1 MLLNYDFLE
10 FENGKTEN
18 RTRDYSL
25 TKDIDKEL
33 EAKRLA
39 KSTRPKV
46 KIKEGLSLRATLDA
60 FGEELSRLK
69 REQNKET
76 IKGSTIEA
84 TSLNSIVNKIKSGLP
99 FGTISAFRPFKDA
112 FIKDFTEK
120 ERELLIEAYKSG
132 YKASQLDKVAKNWN
146 DDPNP
151 IDASYL
157 ADAFLREYRTIAL
170 KLSTALGKSFVSKFL
185 NPKSE
190 ATMKDFMSSKEF
202 VGRYRYTQKDNME
215 RTQQLKK
222 LLDSKRDFI
231 GYIQVIGYWKD
242 NLEDALIPDNKFLNP
257 KSEATMKDFMSSKEF
272 VGRYRYTQKDNMER
286 TQQLKKLLDSKR
298 DFIGYIQV
306 IGYWKDNLEDA
317 LLPDKETSFFVF
329 ANEPSSTFDLASY
342 LLLLARLFNQA
353 AICYCDNAK
362 TDKVELVSALPN
374 DFGDVWAKFTD
385 ITFTA
390 PLTQSITRLHNKVYT
405 FFERNPEKDNYG
417 IAFKDIVKTQIKA
430 TYMPYNIEGFNIPC
444 KAYIERHI
452 KTTIYSS
459 LGVERNYPGRTFDM
473 DKIQQYEQ
481 QAIKRLDLQRC
492 SKSKSFKASY
502 NHNIK
507 VNNLVKA
514 LRQGK
519 KVSKTLI
526 AKVLANTIDT
536 DAGYCFISPTD
547 LATQLNNISPR
558 LSKSIVTAIEQAEG
572 VRLTYAL
579 IDKITYNSL
588 HNILSFIFDIDNPL
602 NDQDLEEFVIEVPR
616 EALKNVKLPQIKN
629 VLTTQIF
636 EGAYHFKS

>member
-10 FENGKTEN
+10 FVDEPQ
-18 RTRDYSL
+18 RISL
-25 TKDIDKEL
+25 TSAIDK
-33 EAKRLA
+33 ALA
-39 KSTRPKV
+39 DKKLARQNKPRV
-46 KIKEGLSLRATLDA
+46 KIKDNLSLRATLDA

-69 REQNKET
+69 REQNTET
-76 IKGSTIEA
+76 IKASTIESA
-84 TSLNSIVNKIKSGLP
+84 NLNSIVNKIKSGLP

-120 ERELLIEAYKSG
+120 EREKLVEAYKSG

-190 ATMKDFMSSKEF
+190 TTMKDFMSSDKF
-202 VGRYRYTQKDNME
+202 VKKYRYTQKDNMK
-215 RTQQLKK
+215 RTRQLKS
-222 LLDSKRDFI
+222 LLDSKRHFL
-231 GYIQVIGYWKD
+231 GYIQVIGYWKESLKD
-242 NLEDALIPDNKFLNP
+242 DLI
-257 KSEATMKDFMSSKEF
+257 
-272 VGRYRYTQKDNMER
+272 
-286 TQQLKKLLDSKR
+286 
-298 DFIGYIQV
+298 
-306 IGYWKDNLEDA
+306 
-317 LLPDKETSFFVF
+317 PDKETSFFVF
-329 ANEPSSTFDLASY
+329 TNEPSSTFDLASY

-385 ITFTA
+385 ITFTI
-390 PLTQSITRLHNKVYT
+390 PLTQSLTRLHNKVYT
-405 FFERNPEKDNYG
+405 FFEKKNMENYG
-417 IAFKDIVKTQIKA
+417 VSFDELSTTKLKAMGMPKD
-430 TYMPYNIEGFNIPC
+430 IEGFNIPC

-459 LGVERNYPGRTFDM
+459 LGAERNYPGRTFDM
-473 DKIQQYEQ
+473 DKIQQYEL

-519 KVSKTLI
+519 KVSRTLM

-536 DAGYCFISPTD
+536 DAGYCFISD
-547 LATQLNNISPR
+547 LATQLGNISSR
-558 LSKSIVTAIEQAEG
+558 LSKSIVTAIEQVQG
-572 VRLTYAL
+572 IRLTYAL
-579 IDKITYNSL
+579 IDKVTYNSL

-602 NDQDLEEFVIEVPR
+602 SDQAFEELVIEVPR

-629 VLTTQIF
+629 VLTAQIF
-636 EGAYHFKS
+636 EGAYQFKS

>member
-10 FENGKTEN
+10 FENGKIEN

-25 TKDIDKEL
+25 TKAIDKEL

-39 KSTRPKV
+39 KSTRPRV

-69 REQNKET
+69 REQNTKT

-84 TSLNSIVNKIKSGLP
+84 TSLNSILKKIKSGLP
-99 FGTISAFRPFKDA
+99 FGTISAFRPFKPA
-112 FIKDFTEK
+112 FEKDFTEK
-120 ERELLIEAYKSG
+120 EQELLIEAYKSS

-151 IDASYL
+151 IDASYF

-190 ATMKDFMSSKEF
+190 ATMKDLMSSKEF
-202 VGRYRYTQKDNME
+202 VKKYRYTQKDNME
-215 RTQQLKK
+215 RTQQLKR

-231 GYIQVIGYWKD
+231 GYIQVIGYWKES
-242 NLEDALIPDNKFLNP
+242 L
-257 KSEATMKDFMSSKEF
+257 KD
-272 VGRYRYTQKDNMER
+272 D
-286 TQQLKKLLDSKR
+286 
-298 DFIGYIQV
+298 II
-306 IGYWKDNLEDA
+306 
-317 LLPDKETSFFVF
+317 PDKETSFFVF
-329 ANEPSSTFDLASY
+329 VNEPSSTFYLRNH
-342 LLLLARLFNQA
+342 LLLWARQFNQA
-353 AICYCDNAK
+353 AICYCQNSVYNNKDRYY
-362 TDKVELVSALPN
+362 VELVSAEPKS
-374 DFGDVWAKFTD
+374 FGKVWAKFTD
-385 ITFTA
+385 ITFSI
-390 PLTQSITRLHNKVYT
+390 PNDLPQSLTRLHNKVYT
-405 FFERNPEKDNYG
+405 FFEKNPEKDNYG

-430 TYMPYNIEGFNIPC
+430 TYMPHTIGNLTDTFENEIKGFIKRTQSRVRAYGYPKSFNVDEIENW
-444 KAYIERHI
+444 
-452 KTTIYSS
+452 
-459 LGVERNYPGRTFDM
+459 
-473 DKIQQYEQ
+473 EQ
-481 QAIKRLDLQRC
+481 QAIKTREQRKC
-492 SKSKSFKASY
+492 AMSKRFRQSY

-519 KVSKTLI
+519 KVSRTLL

-536 DAGYCFISPTD
+536 DAGYCFISD

-602 NDQDLEEFVIEVPR
+602 SDQAFEELVIEVPR

-629 VLTTQIF
+629 VLTSQIF